1 MEKSLEIE
9 RIDIY
14 SLKDMGTHLTREVC
28 EFFSQAAAVCLDNQ
42 NHSQGVVFN
51 VEGDFSSE
59 FQLFW
64 NEVTQQMRD
73 SWDDMSD
80 TTEDGATCLAIL
92 MVQKLTEYKV
102 IRRARKKTG
111 FDYWLGDKKDGYP
124 FQDKAR
130 LEISGILKG
139 NKSQIQ
145 QRIKEKIEQTKQ
157 SDYLNLPAYIV
168 VVEFSTPM
176 LQVVKR

>member
-9 RIDIY
+9 RIDVY
-14 SLKDMGTHLTREVC
+14 SLKKMETYLTREVC
-28 EFFSQAAAVCLDNQ
+28 DFFSQAASVCLDNQ
-42 NHSQGVVFN
+42 NHSQGIVFK
-51 VEGDFSSE
+51 VEGDLSSE

-80 TTEDGATCLAIL
+80 TTEDGACCLAMLI
-92 MVQKLTEYKV
+92 VQKLTEYKV

-111 FDYWLGDKKDGYP
+111 FDYWLGDKKDEYP
-124 FQDKAR
+124 FQEKAR

-139 NKSQIQ
+139 NKSQIR
-145 QRIKEKIEQTKQ
+145 QRIREKIEQTKQ
-157 SDYLNLPAYIV
+157 SNHLKLPAYIV

-176 LQVVKR
+176 LYVVKR